1 MMRPSTD
8 VRPASELESLEPRLL
23 FSIAPTLPGMPT
35 HEAPPLGEI
44 HVGFDVDTRLY
55 DVPGAL
61 GDSSPRGF
69 SYLLHEQ
76 WGGAWHDAEKSPSNN
91 DDDLMCWAASSAN
104 VLEWTGWGNV
114 VGLETTDDIFAHYN
128 DHWSDAGGL
137 QRFGWEW
144 WFNGENDSQGWGGWS
159 QVETPGGNFYPEEN
173 FSDYYHYSDTD
184 SSIMSTLQSYMQ
196 NGYGTGIA
204 LRGAGAHAV
213 TVWGVNYNADNPSEY
228 YGVWLTDSD
237 DTKYQEDAPD
247 RLRYYDV
254 ALSGGKWYLQD
265 YYGSNGWYIGEAYGL
280 EQNPNDAHD
289 PPELAVEDDYELDD
303 TKYHANA
310 ITPDGAAQEHSI
322 HVPGDEDWITFTL
335 SERRKV
341 TIDIGGDSGD
351 TVLELYDNYARNLLE
366 TDDDSGAGDLSQIVR
381 DGSDCLEAGT
391 YFLRVT
397 EDGQDETIAG
407 YTLSVTT
414 DAPDGPMVKTIESG
428 TYARYTDDTGD
439 DVLVRLMGAGSGVL
453 TLNDTGTVLQSIVLS
468 GTDVSSG
475 LYISAAG
482 DGNSVGSI
490 TSDGSMAGIYGRST
504 DLVGPGISLSG
515 GTLGNLFLRNIADGA
530 DVSAAG
536 TGAVTTRVMVEQVGA
551 ADLTFGTDLSLFSAY
566 AYTGGT
572 LTADSIDNMT
582 IRANAGL
589 GLNGDFGANLS
600 ITGSNAQGHALRSMR
615 IMGAASGD
623 WTLSADVYS
632 MRVGSTTDTWSLAST
647 GDVNVLVCE
656 NDLNGL
662 ASANAFSVVR
672 VMGDMPGDLT
682 TTGVNAQ
689 GYSVKLLTVAG
700 SASGTWTLGDE
711 ARALKAAT
719 TTADWRLQS
728 DAYIM
733 SMMTSGD
740 MNGAVQAGAIN
751 IIRAQGDMAADV
763 TLTGNNAPGGL
774 SLRSGMADGVV
785 SGTWDITGMAH
796 LIRFGNQANGWSLN
810 ASDINHLSVGTMTDA
825 NVTVTG
831 HAGNVRTG
839 TWSAGAMQVGSVR
852 TLATAGDFQ
861 ADLNVT
867 GNGVAPGSVA
877 VYQMV
882 VTGAVR
888 NANVSISADV
898 GAMQLGGIESSSIL
912 VGCAGVTGD
921 ASDFDGNTYGIRAL
935 RLGGGVMTG
944 GTLAAWSI
952 GDLVFDAGAGESTGT
967 IEYGNLGRMLG
978 GESFSGTT
986 YEV

>member
-1 MMRPSTD
+1 MMRPSTG

-114 VGLETTDDIFAHYN
+114 VGLETTDDIFAYYN

-159 QVETPGGNFYPEEN
+159 QVETPGGSFYPGETFE
-173 FSDYYHYSDTD
+173 DYYHYSADHA
-184 SSIMSTLQSYMQ
+184 SIMSTLQTYMQ
-196 NGYGTGIA
+196 SGYGTGIA
-204 LRGAGAHAV
+204 LRGGGDHAV
-213 TVWGVNYNADNPSEY
+213 TVWGVNYNADNPSEF

-254 ALSGGKWYLQD
+254 QQSGGKWYLQD
-265 YYGSNGWYIGEAYGL
+265 YYGSNSWYIGEAYGL
-280 EQNPNDAHD
+280 EQNPNGALP
-289 PPELAVEDDYELDD
+289 PPEVPMADDYESDD
-303 TKYHANA
+303 TKYHTKT
-310 ITPDGAAQEHSI
+310 ITPDGAAQERSI
-322 HVPGDEDWITFTL
+322 HVPSDEDWIEFTL
-335 SERRKV
+335 AERRKV

-351 TVLELYDNYARNLLE
+351 TVLELYDNYARTLLA
-366 TDDDSGAGDLSQIVR
+366 TDDSSGAGDLSQIVR
-381 DGSDCLEAGT
+381 DGSGCLEAGT
-391 YFLRVT
+391 YYLRVT
-397 EDGQDETIAG
+397 EDGQDEMIAN

-414 DAPDGPMVKTIESG
+414 EAPDGPMVKNIASG
-428 TYARYTDDTGD
+428 EHATYTDDTGD

-453 TLNDTGTVLQSIVLS
+453 TFNNTGTVLQSIVLS
-468 GTDVSSG
+468 GTDASSK

-490 TSDGSMAGIYGRST
+490 DSDGSMAGIYGYST
-504 DLVGPGISLSG
+504 DLVGSGISLSG

-572 LTADSIDNMT
+572 LTADSIGNMT

-662 ASANAFSVVR
+662 ASANAFNVIR

-810 ASDINHLSVGTMTDA
+810 ASDINHLSVGTVTDA

-852 TLATAGDFQ
+852 TLATAGDFR
-861 ADLNVT
+861 AGLNVT
-867 GNGVAPGSVA
+867 GNGVDPGSV
-877 VYQMV
+877 VIYQMK
-882 VTGAVR
+882 VTGAIQNTTFSVSG
-888 NANVSISADV
+888 NVGS
-898 GAMQLGGIESSSIL
+898 MQLSDLNSSSIL
-912 VGCAGVTGD
+912 LGCNSVTGD
-921 ASDFDGNTYGIRAL
+921 INNFGGAEYGIRAL
-935 RLGGGVMTG
+935 RFSGGVVNGSTI
-944 GTLAAWSI
+944 AAYSI
-952 GDLVFDAGAGESTGT
+952 GHLGFDADAGESAGV
-967 IEYGNLGRMLG
+967 IQYSNLGRMLG